1 MADILSTSGIKE
13 LVNAYK
19 TKEINRQVAPLQ
31 NRRKKIENLKKA
43 WEDLSNRLQELKT
56 RNDILLKVGNNSIF
70 KNSKIAKSSAEKY
83 VKAEASSTAD
93 FNSYNIRPLQLAK
106 KDIVLSVTDIGAN
119 ELFEVTAGVYQIKIK
134 SGSKEAILSFELD
147 GSENYSQAYQKIYQS
162 ALNNNDAK
170 EILSVAYF
178 SPNAS
183 HAALSFTAKNTGLG
197 NKLIFE
203 DLNGGIILEKLNLTH
218 KFADNELN
226 AKFLFNGIEIIRESN
241 TIDDIVEGVKFTL
254 TGIPSPEEE
263 DVNIRV
269 EKNTSAI
276 FSDIKSF
283 FDKFN
288 QVFIFIQERMKSN
301 SLGRGVFAGNSTIS
315 SLYTYI
321 NSILSQ
327 RNTNLGND
335 KYQSLYDIGVTFDPQ
350 KGITI
355 DEEKFKAA
363 FEDKP
368 EEVENFFNNEN
379 YGLAKIINENIINKY
394 IGDDGTIKKISSS
407 YDKSI
412 KAMNDKISLLENRIE
427 RSANIL
433 RSRYQ
438 SLQLQLASLFSQQ
451 SFFSTFRV

>member
-1 MADILSTSGIKE
+1 M
-13 LVNAYK
+13 
-19 TKEINRQVAPLQ
+19 
-31 NRRKKIENLKKA
+31 
-43 WEDLSNRLQELKT
+43 
-56 RNDILLKVGNNSIF
+56 
-70 KNSKIAKSSAEKY
+70 
-83 VKAEASSTAD
+83 
-93 FNSYNIRPLQLAK
+93 QLAK